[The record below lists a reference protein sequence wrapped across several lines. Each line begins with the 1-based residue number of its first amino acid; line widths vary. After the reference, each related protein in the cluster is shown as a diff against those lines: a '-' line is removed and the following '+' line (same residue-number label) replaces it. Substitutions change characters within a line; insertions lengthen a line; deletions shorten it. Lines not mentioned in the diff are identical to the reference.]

1 MTLGLPQYLESK
13 ISPEPNS
20 GCFGILPQ
28 EQKMKLPVASHTFL
42 NDWTNCPHKA
52 FRKYIKKDLPKFVQ
66 TDAMKWGNEVHSAF
80 EVRIRHG
87 TKFTP
92 EMAKFE
98 AIAAPLVAA
107 GAVAEKMLGIT
118 VDGRLCDFFA
128 PDVWLRGK
136 IDSTVIPIDDKRY
149 AAIFDWKTGKRREEK
164 AELLT
169 HAVLL
174 KAWQPT
180 VQKVTAHY
188 VWLQDNEVGKAH
200 DVSDTETKLNEIR
213 STMDDVARCISDQD
227 FPKRPNPLCGGEW
240 GSCPVED
247 CEFRRGPRK

>member
-1 MTLGLPQYLESK
+1 VGLAQVSVGRK
-13 ISPEPNS
+13 RQAR
-20 GCFGILPQ
+20 GDAV
-28 EQKMKLPVASHTFL
+28 KLPVASYTFL
-42 NDWTNCPHKA
+42 RDWKNCPYKA
-52 FRKYIKKDLPKFVQ
+52 FRKLIKKDLPKFVH
-66 TDAMKWGNEVHSAF
+66 TKETKWGDEVHTAF
-80 EVRIRHG
+80 EVRIKHG
-87 TKFTP
+87 TKFPTGM
-92 EMAKFE
+92 EKYE

-136 IDSTVIPIDDKRY
+136 VDCTILRHENRIEIPAADT

-180 VQKVTAHY
+180 IQKITAHY

-200 DVSDTETKLNEIR
+200 DVSDTETKLAEIR
-213 STMDDVARCISDQD
+213 STMNTVWNCMEVDH
-227 FPKRPNPLCGGEW
+227 FPKRPNPLCGW
-240 GSCPVED
+240 CDVMD
-247 CEFRRGPRK
+247 CEHNRKGRT